1 MSGFSK
7 VLENAVEFQT
17 IKDAIKTNRLPMGI
31 IGLSAIHK
39 AHYIFSLCDS
49 LSKKALIICQDEG
62 SATKLC
68 EDLNVFSG
76 GAIVLPARDF
86 HFRSDDVCSREYEQ
100 RRIGVLGRILDG
112 NYNYILCSAEAA
124 SQFTIPPNELKKRS
138 TLLKDGQ
145 DVEIERVILALVNA
159 GYVRCEQVEGVGQF
173 SVRGG
178 IVDLFAPHMSEPVR
192 IEFWGDTIDSISS
205 FDVQTQ
211 RRTDKIDE
219 IKITP
224 AMEIIF
230 DSNEILAK
238 RLTEFAAN
246 IKGKGSVKAKKCI
259 NDDIEKLKGQINIS
273 CTDKYISLAYENTAT
288 VFDYVGTDLLFV
300 DESSAVKQKFEAF
313 SKLLNEDIKAMF
325 EEGILTKGLD
335 RFTLTWNEV
344 LFLYEKR
351 GALFSDN
358 LPRGSF
364 DVPVKELV
372 SVNAQQNSGWDGT
385 LDYLRED
392 LTTALRLDYTCV
404 IMAGTEKN
412 AKELAYDLETQD
424 IAAHFFPVVPAEF
437 PQKMVSVIAGS
448 LSAGMEYRSLK
459 FRLFSYRKGRAS
471 EGKSRVK
478 KRFKQGKSLMSLED
492 ISRGDYVVHAVYGIG
507 MFDGIKTMTVDNKV
521 KDFIKINFR
530 GSDVLYLPV
539 TQLDLLSKYVT
550 PRDDDKAVKLNKLGG
565 DEWKKTKSRVRAA
578 VKDMAVQ
585 LTQLYA
591 KRISMQ
597 GYAFSPD
604 IDMQN
609 DFERRFEFDETDD
622 QLESIREIKRDM
634 EKPYPMDRLL
644 CGDVGFGKTEVALRA
659 AFKCIADGKQ
669 CAILVPT
676 TILAFQHYQTIKKR
690 FSGFP
695 IEIEMLSRF
704 RTVSERNKIKKAL
717 KRGSIDIVV
726 GTHSIIAASVEF
738 KDLGLLIVDEEQRF
752 GVSQKEK
759 LKERF
764 PLVDVLTLSAT
775 PIPRTL
781 NMAMSGIRDMS
792 VLEIPPQDRHPVQT
806 YVLAHN
812 MDVLAEAMSREI
824 RRGGQVYYLHNR
836 VDTIDQTAAR
846 IHEFLPDAR
855 IGIGHGKM
863 SEEQL
868 SEVWRQLLEGE
879 IDILVCTTIIETG
892 VDVPN
897 ANTLIIENADKLG
910 LAQLHQIRGR
920 VGRSARRA
928 FAYFTYDDKKELSE
942 IAQRRLGAIREFTQF
957 GSGFQIAM
965 RDLEIRGAGNIL
977 GAQQHGHMEAVGYD
991 MYLQLLSQAVENEKM
1006 NVPEKMQQE
1015 DKECLIDLAI
1025 DAHIPED
1032 YIDSVKNRI
1041 GIYKRIASIRNQ
1053 DDAMDVVDELIDRF
1067 GEPPESVKGLIDVAL
1082 IRNRAAAV
1090 GVYEI
1095 AQRNGMVLLFM
1106 NDIKPTH
1113 IGLLSKYFR
1122 GRVMISA
1129 AKAKQYI
1136 SVKLLKQTATFV
1148 LDEVIKV
1155 LEMAENKDKE

>member
-1 MSGFSK
+1 M
-7 VLENAVEFQT
+7 
-17 IKDAIKTNRLPMGI
+17 
-31 IGLSAIHK
+31 
-39 AHYIFSLCDS
+39 
-49 LSKKALIICQDEG
+49 
-62 SATKLC
+62 
-68 EDLNVFSG
+68 
-76 GAIVLPARDF
+76 
-86 HFRSDDVCSREYEQ
+86 
-100 RRIGVLGRILDG
+100 
-112 NYNYILCSAEAA
+112 
-124 SQFTIPPNELKKRS
+124 
-138 TLLKDGQ
+138 
-145 DVEIERVILALVNA
+145 
-159 GYVRCEQVEGVGQF
+159 
-173 SVRGG
+173 
-178 IVDLFAPHMSEPVR
+178 
-192 IEFWGDTIDSISS
+192 
-205 FDVQTQ
+205 
-211 RRTDKIDE
+211 
-219 IKITP
+219 
-224 AMEIIF
+224 
-230 DSNEILAK
+230 
-238 RLTEFAAN
+238 
-246 IKGKGSVKAKKCI
+246 
-259 NDDIEKLKGQINIS
+259 
-273 CTDKYISLAYENTAT
+273 
-288 VFDYVGTDLLFV
+288 
-300 DESSAVKQKFEAF
+300 
-313 SKLLNEDIKAMF
+313 
-325 EEGILTKGLD
+325 
-335 RFTLTWNEV
+335 
-344 LFLYEKR
+344 
-351 GALFSDN
+351 
-358 LPRGSF
+358 
-364 DVPVKELV
+364 
-372 SVNAQQNSGWDGT
+372 
-385 LDYLRED
+385 
-392 LTTALRLDYTCV
+392 
-404 IMAGTEKN
+404 
-412 AKELAYDLETQD
+412 
-424 IAAHFFPVVPAEF
+424 
-437 PQKMVSVIAGS
+437 
-448 LSAGMEYRSLK
+448 
-459 FRLFSYRKGRAS
+459 
-471 EGKSRVK
+471 
-478 KRFKQGKSLMSLED
+478 
-492 ISRGDYVVHAVYGIG
+492 
-507 MFDGIKTMTVDNKV
+507 
-521 KDFIKINFR
+521 
-530 GSDVLYLPV
+530 
-539 TQLDLLSKYVT
+539 
-550 PRDDDKAVKLNKLGG
+550 
-565 DEWKKTKSRVRAA
+565 
-578 VKDMAVQ
+578 
-585 LTQLYA
+585 
-591 KRISMQ
+591 
-597 GYAFSPD
+597 
-604 IDMQN
+604 
-609 DFERRFEFDETDD
+609 
-622 QLESIREIKRDM
+622 
-634 EKPYPMDRLL
+634 
-644 CGDVGFGKTEVALRA
+644 
-659 AFKCIADGKQ
+659 
-669 CAILVPT
+669 
-676 TILAFQHYQTIKKR
+676 
-690 FSGFP
+690 
-695 IEIEMLSRF
+695 
-704 RTVSERNKIKKAL
+704 
-717 KRGSIDIVV
+717 
-726 GTHSIIAASVEF
+726 
-738 KDLGLLIVDEEQRF
+738 LIVDEEQRF

-812 MDVLAEAMSREI
+812 MEVLAEAMSREI

-928 FAYFTYDDKKELSE
+928 FAYFTYDDKKQLSE
-942 IAQRRLGAIREFTQF
+942 VAQRRLGAIREFTQF

-991 MYLQLLSQAVENEKM
+991 MYLQLLSQAVESEKM
-1006 NVPEKMQQE
+1006 NVPEKLRHE